1 MTTGS
6 ELCDYR
12 EFEHADVTKGRDSF
26 SWVSNSTYESRRVV
40 VTSCLGVSVSF
51 QDGVGL
57 DDLVF

>member
-6 ELCDYR
+6 ELCDYW
-12 EFEHADVTKGRDSF
+12 EFEHADVTKGRDTF
-26 SWVSNSTYESRRVV
+26 SRISNYTYESRRVV